1 MIFKML
7 QNKVAVITGATR
19 GCGKAIAEKLGTLG
33 AKLTVVGSSDGIFK
47 TADEL
52 KNSGYDVLAVKAD
65 VSNETDVAD
74 LFKQTFD
81 HFGQVDILVNNAG
94 VGQFKLAEE
103 HSLADFQ
110 KMFEVNVQG
119 VFLCSTA
126 VVPHMKERKEG
137 TIITISSDVGRR
149 TIANGSVYTATKY
162 AVQGFSGSLAQ
173 ELREFGVRV
182 GTVNPGAIDTYF
194 ADSEPGLDFKEDW
207 LKVTDIAEAVAYMA
221 SAPKHMVVDEI
232 MLHPLSQE
240 YPNV

>member
-1 MIFKML
+1 MINEKI
-7 QNKVAVITGATR
+7 AVVTGASR
-19 GCGKAIAEKLGTLG
+19 GCGRAIAEKLGKLG
-33 AKLTVVGSSDGIFK
+33 AKLTVVGSSDDIFK

-52 KNSGYDVLAVKAD
+52 SDKGYEVLAVKAD
-65 VSNETDVAD
+65 VTKEEEVAD

-81 HFGQVDILVNNAG
+81 QYGQVDILVNNAG

-103 HSLADFQ
+103 HSLTDF
-110 KMFEVNVQG
+110 KHMFEVNVQG
-119 VFLCSTA
+119 VFLCSKA
-126 VVPHMKERKEG
+126 VVPHMKERKTG

-207 LKVTDIAEAVAYMA
+207 LKVDDIAEAVVYMA

>member
-1 MIFKML
+1 ML
-7 QNKVAVITGATR
+7 QNKVAVVTGASR
-19 GCGKAIAEKLGTLG
+19 GCGRAIAEKLGTLG
-33 AKLTVVGSSDGIFK
+33 TKLTVVGSSDSIFK
-47 TADEL
+47 TAEEL
-52 KNSGYDVLAVKAD
+52 KDKGYEVLAVKAD
-65 VSNETDVAD
+65 VSIEADVAE

-81 HFGQVDILVNNAG
+81 QFGHVDLLVNNAG
-94 VGQFKLAEE
+94 IGQFKLAEE
-103 HSLADFQ
+103 HSLEDF
-110 KMFEVNVQG
+110 KRMFEVNVQG

-162 AVQGFSGSLAQ
+162 AVQGFCGSLAQ

-194 ADSEPGLDFKEDW
+194 ADSEPGLNFKEDW
-207 LKVTDIAEAVAYMA
+207 LKVSDIADAVAYMA

>member
-1 MIFKML
+1 ML
-7 QNKVAVITGATR
+7 KDKTAVVTGATR

-33 AKLTVVGSSDGIFK
+33 AKLAIVGSSDGIFK
-47 TADEL
+47 TGEEL
-52 KNSGYDVLAVKAD
+52 KAKGYDVLPIKAD
-65 VSNETDVAD
+65 VTNEADVAE
-74 LFKQTFD
+74 LFKQTFEA
-81 HFGQVDILVNNAG
+81 FGNIDILVNNAG
-94 VGQFKLAEE
+94 IGQFKFAEE
-103 HSLADFQ
+103 HSLVDFQ

-119 VFLCSTA
+119 VFLCSKA

-194 ADSEPGLDFKEDW
+194 ADSEQGLDFKEDW
-207 LKVTDIAEAVAYMA
+207 LKVDDIAEAVAYMA

>member
-1 MIFKML
+1 ML
-7 QNKVAVITGATR
+7 KEKIAVITGASR
-19 GCGKAIAEKLGTLG
+19 GCGRAIAEKLGKLG
-33 AKLTVVGSSDGIFK
+33 AKLTIVGSSDDIFK

-52 KNSGYDVLAVKAD
+52 KNKGFHVLAVKAD
-65 VSNETDVAD
+65 VTKEEDVAD

-81 HFGQVDILVNNAG
+81 NYGQVDILVNNAG

-103 HSLADFQ
+103 HSLADF
-110 KMFEVNVQG
+110 KHMFDVNVQG

-207 LKVTDIAEAVAYMA
+207 LKVDDIAEAVAFMA

>member
-1 MIFKML
+1 ML
-7 QNKVAVITGATR
+7 KGKTAVVTGATR

-33 AKLTVVGSSDGIFK
+33 AKLAIVGSSDGIFK
-47 TADEL
+47 TGEEL
-52 KNSGYDVLAVKAD
+52 KAKGFEVLAIKAD
-65 VSNETDVAD
+65 VTNESDVAE
-74 LFKQTFD
+74 LFKQTFET
-81 HFGQVDILVNNAG
+81 FENIDILVNNAG

-194 ADSEPGLDFKEDW
+194 ADSEQGLDFKEDW
-207 LKVTDIAEAVAYMA
+207 LKVEDIAEAVAYMA

>member
-1 MIFKML
+1 MINEKI
-7 QNKVAVITGATR
+7 AVVTGASR
-19 GCGKAIAEKLGTLG
+19 GCGRAIAEKLGSLG
-33 AKLTVVGSSDGIFK
+33 AKLTVVGSSDDIFK
-47 TADEL
+47 TAEKL
-52 KNSGYDVLAVKAD
+52 KDKGYEVLAVKAD
-65 VSNETDVAD
+65 VTNEEDVAD

-81 HFGQVDILVNNAG
+81 KYGQVDILVNNAG

-103 HSLADFQ
+103 HSLADF
-110 KMFEVNVQG
+110 KHMFEVNVQG

-207 LKVTDIAEAVAYMA
+207 LKVDDIAEAVAYMA
-221 SAPKHMVVDEI
+221 SAPKHMVVDEL

>member
-1 MIFKML
+1 ML
-7 QNKVAVITGATR
+7 KEKIAVITGASR
-19 GCGKAIAEKLGTLG
+19 GCGRAIAEKLGKLG
-33 AKLTVVGSSDGIFK
+33 AKLTVVGSSDDIFK

-52 KNSGYDVLAVKAD
+52 KNKGFNVLAVKAD
-65 VSNETDVAD
+65 VTKEEDVAD

-81 HFGQVDILVNNAG
+81 TYRQVDILVNNAG

-103 HSLADFQ
+103 HSLADF
-110 KMFEVNVQG
+110 KHMFDVNVQG

-149 TIANGSVYTATKY
+149 TISNGSVYTATKY

-207 LKVTDIAEAVAYMA
+207 LKVDDIAEAVAFMA

>member
-1 MIFKML
+1 MKQML
-7 QNKVAVITGATR
+7 QNKVAVITGASR

-33 AKLTVVGSSDGIFK
+33 AKLTVVGSSEEIFK

-52 KNSGYDVLAVKAD
+52 KNKGYQVLAVKAN
-65 VSNETDVAD
+65 VTIESEVAEI
-74 LFKQTFD
+74 FKQTFD
-81 HFGQVDILVNNAG
+81 QYGQVDILVNNAG

-103 HSLADFQ
+103 HSLADF
-110 KMFEVNVQG
+110 KHMFEVNVQG

-126 VVPHMKERKEG
+126 VVPHMKERKGG

-173 ELREFGVRV
+173 EMREFGVRV
-182 GTVNPGAIDTYF
+182 GTINPGAIDTFF
-194 ADSEPGLDFKEDW
+194 ADSEQGLDFKEDW
-207 LKVTDIAEAVAYMA
+207 LKVEDVAEAVAYMA

-232 MLHPLSQE
+232 MIHPLSQE

>member
-1 MIFKML
+1 ML
-7 QNKVAVITGATR
+7 KDKTAVVTGATR
-19 GCGKAIAEKLGTLG
+19 GCGKAIAEKLGKLG
-33 AKLTVVGSSDGIFK
+33 AKLAIVGSSDGIFK
-47 TADEL
+47 TGEEL
-52 KNSGYDVLAVKAD
+52 KAKGFDVLAIKAD
-65 VSNETDVAD
+65 VTKETDVAE
-74 LFKQTFD
+74 LFKQTFEA
-81 HFGQVDILVNNAG
+81 FGNIDILVNNAG

-194 ADSEPGLDFKEDW
+194 ADSEQGLEFKEDW
-207 LKVTDIAEAVAYMA
+207 LKVDDIAEAVAYMA

>member
-1 MIFKML
+1 ML
-7 QNKVAVITGATR
+7 KDKIAVVTGATR

-33 AKLTVVGSSDGIFK
+33 AKLAIVGSSDGIFK
-47 TADEL
+47 TGEEL
-52 KNSGYDVLAVKAD
+52 KAKGFDVLAIKAD
-65 VSNETDVAD
+65 VTKEADVAE
-74 LFKQTFD
+74 LFKQAFETF
-81 HFGQVDILVNNAG
+81 GNIDILVNNAG
-94 VGQFKLAEE
+94 IGQFKLAEE

-194 ADSEPGLDFKEDW
+194 ADSEQGLDFKEDW
-207 LKVTDIAEAVAYMA
+207 LKVDDIAEAVAYMA